1 MQGKHLAIRA
11 LSILLTANISMVQAQ
26 YYFNDLYTKER
37 NEKTQGLYKAFHVR
51 KITETAIL
59 PTGERQP
66 NVLQWTDI
74 SQKADTSTLHR
85 SVEGS
90 VSKTV
95 LLYDDQSG
103 NLLSQLETEADRR
116 HETKYNYNS
125 SGQIERIET
134 VYIDSQMDFKDH
146 EIHVWTFEKNN
157 RPKSMWRIVVQFDG
171 SMDST
176 YVDFAT
182 DKDGRITEENIYRK
196 GKKTGFYYYYY
207 NDEGR
212 LTDVVKYNEK
222 WKRLLPEIML
232 EYDPAGNTIQKRQLI
247 GNRDISYLIWRYN
260 YDKNGLMDEE
270 ALFNSKKQ
278 QTGSLIYSYEYY

>member
-11 LSILLTANISMVQAQ
+11 VSILLTVNISMVQGQ
-26 YYFNDLYTKER
+26 YYFKDLYSKER
-37 NEKTQGLYKAFHVR
+37 IEKTQALYKTGQIR

-74 SQKADTSTLHR
+74 SQKADTSTQHR

-95 LLYDDQSG
+95 FLYDDQSG
-103 NLLSQLETEADRR
+103 KLLSQLETEADRR
-116 HETKYNYNS
+116 HETKFNYNS

-157 RPKSMWRIVVQFDG
+157 RPKSMWRIVEQFDG

-176 YVDFAT
+176 FIDFTT
-182 DKDGRITEENIYRK
+182 DNNGKVTEENIYRK

-207 NDEGR
+207 NDKGQ

-222 WKRLLPEIML
+222 WKRLLPDIMF

-247 GNRDISYLIWRYN
+247 GNRDISYLVWRYDF
-260 YDKNGLMDEE
+260 DKNGLMKEE
-270 ALFNSKKQ
+270 ALFNSQKQ
-278 QTGSLIYSYEYY
+278 QTGSIIYSYEYY